1 MQFIDLKTQYERIK
15 EQVDANIHG
24 VLNHNRYVMGPEI
37 TEMEQKLAEF
47 AGTKYCVSCA
57 SGTDALLMPLMAWEI
72 GEGDAVFTT
81 PFTFVATAEV
91 ISLRNATPVF
101 VDIDERTYNIDPEKL
116 EEKIKEVISEGKLKP
131 KAIIPVDLF
140 GLSADYEK
148 IEAIAK
154 KYDLLLLEDAAQ
166 GFGGNINGKRNGSYG
181 DVGATSFFPA
191 KPLGC
196 YGDGGAIFTDSE
208 DMVEKLHSVRVHG
221 QGGDKYD
228 NIRLGLN
235 GRMDSIQ
242 AGVILAKLEIFEDE
256 LNKRD
261 AVAKKYSEL
270 LSDKFVTP
278 YVPDGYFSAWAQ
290 YSILADNSEH
300 RAELQN
306 RLKEEGIPSAVYYP
320 IPLHLQTAYKYLNYS
335 KGDMPI
341 SEKVADR
348 IFSLPMHPYLETS
361 EIEKVCEVLNR

>member
-1 MQFIDLKTQYERIK
+1 MQFIDLKTQYEKIKDNVDKRIH
-15 EQVDANIHG
+15 D
-24 VLNHNRYVMGPEI
+24 VLNHNKYIMGPEI
-37 TEMEQKLAEF
+37 TQMEKELAKF

-101 VDIDERTYNIDPEKL
+101 VDIDEDTYNIDPKELEKTI
-116 EEKIKEVISEGKLKP
+116 IKVKDEGKLNP

-140 GLSADYEK
+140 GLPANYEEIQK
-148 IEAIAK
+148 IAK

-166 GFGGNINGKRNGSYG
+166 GFGGNINGKRAGSFG

-208 DMVEKLHSVRVHG
+208 DMYEKLQSVRVHG

-242 AGVILAKLEIFEDE
+242 AAVIISKLEIFEKE
-256 LNKRD
+256 LKERNRVADSYTEKLKNK
-261 AVAKKYSEL
+261 Y
-270 LSDKFVTP
+270 VTP
-278 YVPDGYFSAWAQ
+278 KVPEGYFSAWAQ
-290 YSILADNSEH
+290 YSILSESENH
-300 RAELQN
+300 RNELQN
-306 RLKEEGIPSAVYYP
+306 KLKENGIPSAIYYP
-320 IPLHLQTAYKYLNYS
+320 IPLHMQTAYKYLNY
-335 KGDMPI
+335 KENDMPV
-341 SEKVADR
+341 SESVAKR
-348 IFSLPMHPYLETS
+348 IFSLPMHPYLKEE
-361 EIEKVCEVLNR
+361 EIETICKVLMS